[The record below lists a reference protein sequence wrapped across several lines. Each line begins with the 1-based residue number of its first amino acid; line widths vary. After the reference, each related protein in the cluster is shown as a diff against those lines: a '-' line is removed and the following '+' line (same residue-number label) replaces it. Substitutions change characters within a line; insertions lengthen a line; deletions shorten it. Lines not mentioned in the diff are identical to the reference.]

1 MYRRDG
7 AGDVHVY
14 LGAGFGIVQRSHT
27 LTSSGSHSD
36 TGLSLYWGFMNDL
49 IAENS
54 YTIRAYMAVISQSV
68 IMMHCSLH
76 PCLALPMQVVVAV
89 MMVRESLS
97 VNGLQYD
104 NADDLLTRMLSQCA
118 GKRFNT

>member
-1 MYRRDG
+1 MYQRDG

-27 LTSSGSHSD
+27 LTSSGSHRD

-54 YTIRAYMAVISQSV
+54 CTIRAYMAVISQSV

-76 PCLALPMQVVVAV
+76 PCLALPIQVVVAV

-97 VNGLQYD
+97 VNVLQYD
-104 NADDLLTRMLSQCA
+104 DADDLLTRMLSHCA
-118 GKRFNT
+118 GKRFTT